1 MDNEQ
6 LNFTSND
13 IKGLQCGDKK
23 KSDYLNNQA
32 VFILMDL
39 LFTRNT
45 FASKHWT
52 KWSNEFE
59 GKSFISHCR
68 TNSCGVALGYF
79 GSKPF
84 NQTL

>member
-1 MDNEQ
+1 MDDEQ
-6 LNFTSND
+6 LNFISND

-45 FASKHWT
+45 FASKH
-52 KWSNEFE
+52 
-59 GKSFISHCR
+59 
-68 TNSCGVALGYF
+68 
-79 GSKPF
+79 
-84 NQTL
+84 